1 LVCIILRESAPRT
14 QAGSTSDRNY
24 FRAPGSHSAWYNHGP
39 DRPSRSPLVTRLLSA
54 LALAVAAAVLALPSQ
69 APTLAADHP
78 ESPRVKATREKM
90 LPAKLKLDIDK
101 KMLRAIITDDLPAA
115 VKEATMLTLRIEP
128 APGSGVTLTSSFEL
142 KGEMTLEQAL
152 NKLCEDKSWGWYVNV
167 GKPGDQKDGAI
178 FLTTNSKERGYKEGT
193 GPAAGKEVAK
203 KDEAKAKDKDKD
215 KPKDETKSTDAER
228 TAADLLT
235 KARVQNN
242 LKQTDKAKATL
253 NEVIEKYPDTKAAA
267 DAKKLLEKIGK

>member
-1 LVCIILRESAPRT
+1 
-14 QAGSTSDRNY
+14 
-24 FRAPGSHSAWYNHGP
+24 
-39 DRPSRSPLVTRLLSA
+39 VTRLLST
-54 LALAVAAAVLALPSQ
+54 LALAVAAVVLALPPQ

-90 LPAKLKLDIDK
+90 LPSKLKLDIDK

-142 KGEMTLEQAL
+142 KGEMTLEEAL

-178 FLTTNSKERGYKEGT
+178 FLTTNPKERGYKEGT
-193 GPAAGKEVAK
+193 GPAAAKGKEVAK
-203 KDEAKAKDKDKD
+203 KDEPKAKDKGKEPE
-215 KPKDETKSTDAER
+215 KTKEEPKGGGDAER
-228 TAADLLT
+228 AASDLLT
-235 KARVQNN
+235 KARIQNN
-242 LKQTDKAKATL
+242 LKQADKAKATL
-253 NEVIEKYPDTKAAA
+253 NEILEKYPDTKAAA